1 MAGSN
6 ESLNSVSD
14 CPCNTNGSSSQPIS
28 SFINNSSYYC
38 ESGNPGSNSVGTFY
52 PSDPLWDGEGCDGN
66 ESPCCS
72 SPDLPWFHRDYG
84 NTTTTD
90 YIELRVC
97 GDEGTNDEDVPV
109 GLYEIYVK

>member
-1 MAGSN
+1 MAGER
-6 ESLNSVSD
+6 ESGTTQPN
-14 CPCNTNGSSSQPIS
+14 CPCNTGSSQTIP
-28 SFINNSSYYC
+28 SFIGLHYYC
-38 ESGNPGSNSVGTFY
+38 ESGYPTSNSVNNLY
-52 PSDPLWDGEGCDGN
+52 PFDPLWDGEECN
-66 ESPCCS
+66 NLESPCCS